1 MEFMEIMSTIESI
14 LTSVAK
20 VLAVAGTAIQE
31 IVDIFATLAEALG
44 LLDSEINPEELGDKA
59 IESAYNP
66 DDYNSYDEYLEA
78 VEAYEIDPEKSKNI
92 SEEDKL
98 SKGMEIILGA
108 LINKYEET
116 PMEEFCI
123 EMASNKYFSSEK
135 TKEIAKLIQDDKANI
150 SNILNYVNGTE
161 RDEHKLQNVIQTLVQ
176 VEKSVNPNI
185 SDKEAEKNVIM
196 ARR

>member
-44 LLDSEINPEELGDKA
+44 LLDSETNPEELGDKA

>member
-1 MEFMEIMSTIESI
+1 MGFMEIMSTIESI

-44 LLDSEINPEELGDKA
+44 LLDSETNPEELGDKA

-196 ARR
+196 ARK

>member
-44 LLDSEINPEELGDKA
+44 LLDSETNPEELGDKA

-196 ARR
+196 ARK

>member
-44 LLDSEINPEELGDKA
+44 LLDSETNPEELGDKA

-123 EMASNKYFSSEK
+123 ELASNKYFSSEK

-196 ARR
+196 ARK

>member
-44 LLDSEINPEELGDKA
+44 LLDSETNPEELGDKA

-108 LINKYEET
+108 LINKYY
-116 PMEEFCI
+116 
-123 EMASNKYFSSEK
+123 NG
-135 TKEIAKLIQDDKANI
+135 LIN
-150 SNILNYVNGTE
+150 
-161 RDEHKLQNVIQTLVQ
+161 
-176 VEKSVNPNI
+176 
-185 SDKEAEKNVIM
+185 
-196 ARR
+196 